1 MLNKVSRIDRLFR
14 KYHRWLAIAFALPLL
29 LSTVTGIAFPI
40 AKSLQQREVARFL
53 IHLHTLETFG
63 LDGVFPII
71 NGIGLLGLS
80 ITGLYMTS
88 LFRQRRS
95 PS

>member
-1 MLNKVSRIDRLFR
+1 MNRIFR

-29 LSTVTGIAFPI
+29 NTIVTGIGFTI
-40 AKSLQQREVARFL
+40 AKSLHQRQLAGFL

-63 LDGVFPII
+63 LEEVFPII
-71 NGIGLLGLS
+71 NGIGLLGLL

-88 LFRQRRS
+88 LFRQRRVLS
-95 PS
+95 